1 MAVSM
6 QELGISGLSVKE
18 KLDLVQQILDS
29 LPAEVQLDELPE
41 WHLDILALRRVEM
54 EASPGAG
61 KPWRE
66 ALAKFGRTS

>member
-1 MAVSM
+1 M
-6 QELGISGLSVKE
+6 
-18 KLDLVQQILDS
+18 VQQILDS

-41 WHLDILALRRVEM
+41 WHLDILALRRMEM